1 MNAERLLIGRRY
13 GGCVCVCVCVCVC
26 ARARARARA
35 CVRRGGVN
43 VSYIPMFKVA
53 SKIVLERSFIYH

>member
-1 MNAERLLIGRRY
+1 M
-13 GGCVCVCVCVCVC
+13 CVCVCVCVCVC
-26 ARARARARA
+26 ARARA